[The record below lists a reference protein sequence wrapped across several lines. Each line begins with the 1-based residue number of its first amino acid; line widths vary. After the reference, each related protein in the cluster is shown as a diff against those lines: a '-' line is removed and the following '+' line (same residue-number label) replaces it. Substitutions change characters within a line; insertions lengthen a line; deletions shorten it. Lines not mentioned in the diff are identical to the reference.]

1 MKADITR
8 STFNKNKKYTKVNA
22 QQGRIQVDAD
32 WNEQLDIQ
40 EHFNKTILCD
50 LVGKTGTPI
59 EDNGFEIS
67 PTVGKAATPS
77 FTIGKGRYY
86 VDGIICEN
94 NSNNLDAQDQEDLL
108 YSPLFEQLFADMIKK
123 YSILSTVPSIG
134 SKNYGYYVVYLDVW
148 QRHITS
154 LEDPDL
160 QEVALGR
167 TDTTTRT
174 KNVWQVKTLL
184 CDDIINAQKAIAEFE
199 RPIPCERGTLQVKLK
214 ESSDSDSSGGI
225 PTGYSGDENR
235 LYRVEIHSC
244 EKGGSEQSVTFKW
257 SKENAIVAAKISEV
271 SVSED
276 ISGSTSDSLLM
287 SITIENSGKAD
298 DLYTSNDD
306 QWIELTDDYHEL
318 WNIPGSMLL
327 IDAVEAVPQENKSI
341 LKVKVKKDIEES
353 SDPLLYHIV
362 NKSVLI
368 NSDDNSDDKR
378 VLKNPTV
385 RRWDAFR
392 TIADADMTKDAKY
405 LDLDAGIQLRF
416 DGGAYTRGDYWLIPA
431 RTITK
436 NIEWPTDG
444 DEPVALPSAMEHH
457 YCSLALLHYFED
469 ELAVVCDYRN
479 FFPAGTSTALNFYYV
494 SGDGQKI
501 TPKNVLL
508 ADPLLDVDLSDV
520 DLSDVDSWVPLWLCV
535 GAKIGAIAIEENFQD
550 RFFVRFKIED
560 VNDDAVGLLV
570 YENARG
576 YVLPKDPNTD
586 HYVDVHF
593 EAGVAKCGWVFRP
606 TAEWNKGTPNEVK
619 FTPGKQRVSASL
631 WKIGSGEDADSA
643 CLVAPVYFN
652 ATFAPPELRYVSDGP
667 PEIDVDGN
675 VFYDLAARL
684 EVAGEPLCSIHQSL
698 WNVHVRFEIVTAD
711 QAGILDPSGQSDRCI
726 ISEPVD
732 GLVSCVW
739 RLDAT
744 FPYQQVKAQLVD
756 AINLL
761 SRDRITFGSELFF
774 KATLPSLSSNN
785 ADNLA
790 ISGVISLNFPS
801 DSGVEPLIST
811 SIFHTLNTGVP
822 PAIILSL
829 LPSTDSP
836 VSNTLDVDSFDDFC
850 LYNWVNTSLG
860 RNSMFPRFKAVNVT
874 KTSFQI
880 LMEPPY
886 PQPNQTRYLRWW
898 AIPAQPK
905 DPQMGAV
912 DLVKMGPRIEIKDS
926 EGNDL
931 SGYLSLST
939 TFVVK
944 VLDTNKNTD
953 NITVMLKIYPTS
965 IGVAGCCMSEGIPLS
980 RVDSKKSPDEL
991 GNIFEMSVT
1000 LTLIRITV
1008 TDNSKN
1014 PSVPVF
1020 SKSIDDDNYKDLSA
1034 LLFSAED
1041 LTMSF
1046 DYTYKPHPNFGDST
1060 LTKRVI
1066 FRKSGKEADQALVAN
1081 KPLASIST
1089 PQVSSEMTSA
1099 DQGFIGSKTGKVFH
1113 LASCRSLPAE
1123 QNRVYF
1129 NSRQNAIDAGYTACS
1144 ICKP

>member
-67 PTVGKAATPS
+67 CPVGKAATPS

-123 YSILSTVPSIG
+123 HSIPSTVPSIA
-134 SKNYGYYVVYLDVW
+134 SKKYGYYVVYLDVW

-184 CDDIINAQKAIAEFE
+184 YDDIENAQKAIAEFE

-214 ESSDSDSSGGI
+214 ESSDSDSSEGI

-276 ISGSTSDSLLM
+276 ISDSTSDSLLM

-298 DLYTSNDD
+298 DLYTSNND

-341 LKVKVKKDIEES
+341 LKVKVKKDIKES

-362 NKSVLI
+362 NKNVLI

-385 RRWDAFR
+385 RRWDAFE

-444 DEPVALPSAMEHH
+444 DGPVALPSAMEHH
-457 YCSLALLHYFED
+457 YCSLALLHYSPAEF
-469 ELAVVCDYRN
+469 VVECDYRN
-479 FFPAGTSTALNFYYV
+479 FFPTGTSAALNFYSV

-501 TPKNVLL
+501 TPKNVYL
-508 ADPLLDVDLSDV
+508 DPVDVGLSV
-520 DLSDVDSWVPLWLCV
+520 VPLELCV
-535 GAKIGAIAIEENFQD
+535 GASIGDKPVGKTIED
-550 RFFVRFKIED
+550 RFFVHFEID
-560 VNDDAVGLLV
+560 VDDDTVGKLLCADSEMHLKSECDVPFTGGIAKCDWVFCPNDDWYQSGS
-570 YENARG
+570 
-576 YVLPKDPNTD
+576 
-586 HYVDVHF
+586 
-593 EAGVAKCGWVFRP
+593 
-606 TAEWNKGTPNEVK
+606 NKV
-619 FTPGKQRVSASL
+619 TPGNQRVSATL
-631 WKIGSGEDADSA
+631 KLKSGFEQDGVSS

-652 ATFAPPELRYVSDGP
+652 ATFVQPELRYVSGDGQNKR
-667 PEIDVDGN
+667 VDG
-675 VFYDLAARL
+675 FAPLPLEACL
-684 EVAGEPLCSIHQSL
+684 EVAGEPLTESYRSL
-698 WNVHVRFEIVTAD
+698 WKAKAQFTIDSNS
-711 QAGILDPSGQSDRCI
+711 SGSLFLSKDGSDVVFGSLRESDTSSIFPNPDGVVGCYWKL
-726 ISEPVD
+726 D
-732 GLVSCVW
+732 GL
-739 RLDAT
+739 
-744 FPYQQVKAQLVD
+744 PEYQQVKARLVNYNND
-756 AINLL
+756 P
-761 SRDRITFGSELFF
+761 FGSILFF
-774 KATLPSLSSNN
+774 KTTLQSFEARLSS
-785 ADNLA
+785 A
-790 ISGVISLNFPS
+790 ISGVIELVSPS
-801 DSGVEPLIST
+801 NSVGPLISNAI
-811 SIFHTLNTGVP
+811 SHTLTSDVP
-822 PAIILSL
+822 PAILLSL
-829 LPSTDSP
+829 IPSKTSP
-836 VSNTLDVDSFDDFC
+836 DVSSFEDFC
-850 LYNWVNTSLG
+850 LYSLANINSG
-860 RNSMFPRFKAVNVT
+860 SMFPRFKAVDVT
-874 KTSFQI
+874 KTSFRI
-880 LMEPPY
+880 LIEPLY
-886 PQPNQTRYLRWW
+886 PKLKQTWYLRWW
-898 AIPAQPK
+898 AIPAQSTLPESV
-905 DPQMGAV
+905 DPVYME
-912 DLVKMGPRIEIKDS
+912 PRIEITDKNWVSCDTLQTVSSFGVRVVNNYRILDNYSEDS
-926 EGNDL
+926 I
-931 SGYLSLST
+931 
-939 TFVVK
+939 K
-944 VLDTNKNTD
+944 
-953 NITVMLKIYPTS
+953 ITLRIYPTDPS
-965 IGVAGCCMSEGIPLS
+965 QMGGNYNEKLHYITENITLS
-980 RVDSKKSPDEL
+980 RINKNSSLVDFIGTFMMEV
-991 GNIFEMSVT
+991 N
-1000 LTLIRITV
+1000 LTLSKCCA
-1008 TDNSKN
+1008 TDASDGT
-1014 PSVPVF
+1014 PTEF
-1020 SKSIDDDNYKDLSA
+1020 NYASPLVQKPGLYA
-1034 LLFSAED
+1034 LLDAED
-1041 LTMSF
+1041 LDLTISV
-1046 DYTYKPHPNFGDST
+1046 DYTYELLDKGSLTASVKFNRST
-1060 LTKRVI
+1060 ATDV
-1066 FRKSGKEADQALVAN
+1066 KSRSEFASPQIDTDLNLKSVQTSVLPLV
-1081 KPLASIST
+1081 P
-1089 PQVSSEMTSA
+1089 SEVY
-1099 DQGFIGSKTGKVFH
+1099 IGSKSGTVFH
-1113 LASCRSLPAE
+1113 LSSCRSLPQE

-1129 NSRQNAIDAGYTACS
+1129 NGRQNAIDAGYTACR